1 MTYVQTAANTIHTAL
16 TCSPRASATTDHA
29 TAPIRAITVNSTR
42 RDAGIGP
49 CSRTAT
55 GGRSGSVRIG
65 SVCVRATMAAP
76 FGVVVER
83 DRRYARRTDP
93 QPGTHGVRLAVRHAR
108 PRLCTPD

>member
-16 TCSPRASATTDHA
+16 ICSPRASATTDQA
-29 TAPIRAITVNSTR
+29 TAPTRAMTVNRTR

-49 CSRTAT
+49 RSTTAT

-76 FGVVVER
+76 FGLVVEQH
-83 DRRYARRTDP
+83 RRYARRTSP
-93 QPGTHGVRLAVRHAR
+93 QPGDRLARPAR
-108 PRLCTPD
+108 LPLARCAPD